1 MSNQID
7 AKIKAKVEQF
17 AQELTGLIH
26 ESAMAAVQQAIAGV
40 MGAPVKRG
48 PGRPAGSGAKKTG
61 QNSGPK
67 AAKKAGKKAAKKAG
81 KRAAKK
87 SGKSAAANP
96 ALGKAVVDTL
106 TAKPG
111 LSISE
116 IASAVGVSKVDVQP
130 TVVALLGE
138 KKIKKTGERR
148 GTKYFAK

>member
-48 PGRPAGSGAKKTG
+48 PGRPAGSGAKKTATKAA
-61 QNSGPK
+61 PK
-67 AAKKAGKKAAKKAG
+67 AAKKAGKKAG
-81 KRAAKK
+81 KRAGKK
-87 SGKSAAANP
+87 GGKSAAANP

-138 KKIKKTGERR
+138 KKIKKTGQRR

>member
-7 AKIKAKVEQF
+7 AKIKAKVEEF
-17 AQELTGLIH
+17 AQELSGLIH
-26 ESAMAAVQQAIAGV
+26 EAAMAAVQQAIAGV

-48 PGRPAGSGAKKTG
+48 PGRPAGSGAKNAGKSVG
-61 QNSGPK
+61 
-67 AAKKAGKKAAKKAG
+67 KKAGKKAAKKMG
-81 KRAAKK
+81 KRASKK
-87 SGKSAAANP
+87 SGGGANP
-96 ALGKAVVDTL
+96 ALGKTVIDTL
-106 TAKPG
+106 NAKPG

>member
-48 PGRPAGSGAKKTG
+48 PGRPAGSGAKKTAA
-61 QNSGPK
+61 K
-67 AAKKAGKKAAKKAG
+67 AGKKAGKKAAKKAG

-87 SGKSAAANP
+87 GGKSAAANP
-96 ALGKAVVDTL
+96 ALGKAVIDTL
-106 TAKPG
+106 SAKPG

-138 KKIKKTGERR
+138 KKIRKTGERR